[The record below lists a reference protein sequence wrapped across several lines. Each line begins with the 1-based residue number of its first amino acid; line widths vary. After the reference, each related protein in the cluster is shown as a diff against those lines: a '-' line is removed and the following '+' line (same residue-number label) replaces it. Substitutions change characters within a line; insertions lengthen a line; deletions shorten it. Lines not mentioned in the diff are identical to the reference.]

1 MEKSEQPVQIPLSW
15 ERILNMLVLSVAYA
29 VAETVLIAL
38 IVGQILFRV
47 VSKQPNEPMRRLG
60 KQLSGYLYQILLYLS
75 FNSEEKPFPFQA
87 WAAST
92 ERSIIVAGA
101 DPRGNG
107 G

>member
-1 MEKSEQPVQIPLSW
+1 MDKSEQSTQIPLSW

-38 IVGQILFRV
+38 IVGQILFRL
-47 VSKQPNEPMRRLG
+47 VSRQPNEPMRHLG

-87 WAAST
+87 WAASR
-92 ERSIIVAGA
+92 ERRIIVPGA
-101 DPRGNG
+101 DPQGNG
-107 G
+107 